1 VRGLG
6 QSARTLAATLL
17 AALPAVAASGA
28 QTLLL
33 PPKTPSPAVVGIL
46 LGEGVPAPA
55 ALTTGMPTVVAG
67 CRNAP
72 GKFSP
77 AAAADVLLLG
87 GVVV

>member
-1 VRGLG
+1 M
-6 QSARTLAATLL
+6 LL
-17 AALPAVAASGA
+17 AALPAVAASGS

-33 PPKTPSPAVVGIL
+33 PPNTSSPAVVGIL
-46 LGEGVPAPA
+46 LGAGVPVLA
-55 ALTTGMPTVVAG
+55 ALTAGMPTVVAG

-77 AAAADVLLLG
+77 AAAAADVLLLG